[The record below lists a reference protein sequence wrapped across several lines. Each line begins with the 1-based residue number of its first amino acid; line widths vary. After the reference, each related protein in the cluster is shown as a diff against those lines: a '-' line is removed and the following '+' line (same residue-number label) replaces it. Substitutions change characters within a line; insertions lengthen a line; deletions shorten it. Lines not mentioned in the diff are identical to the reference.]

1 MAYLGDL
8 REGRFGPNGEIWEMD
23 NRVEKRYYWNG
34 AYTDLC
40 DMEPEEAMKRVVNV
54 KVVDDDFTKSTN
66 KINISVS
73 TDSGG
78 KYVLK
83 ATSSKAVAS
92 DVTVVADYTVV
103 DDNGNTISGKVVI
116 KIPTGQKEASAVIEN
131 VASMKSMKANV
142 TVGSS
147 ESGATG
153 KTYTDDTYNY
163 TVSDFSKTEAT
174 TIPLYWGIYPYRSNM
189 DDLVINKLENKADK
203 ESYKDFPTVFRLPG
217 IDKDLN
223 SAEEVK
229 DASYRLIY
237 AIPEEYSEKMKIV
250 DDVVNADAG
259 DSFVKDNRA
268 LTVDGKTFALLVREE
283 IDGQLASLKNEVF
296 EIPYKITLSK

>member
-83 ATSSKAVAS
+83 AASSKAVAS

>member
-83 ATSSKAVAS
+83 AASSKAVAS

-268 LTVDGKTFALLVREE
+268 LIVDGKTFALLVREE

>member
-73 TDSGG
+73 TNSGG

-153 KTYTDDTYNY
+153 KIYTDDTYNY

-174 TIPLYWGIYPYRSNM
+174 TIPLYWGTRH
-189 DDLVINKLENKADK
+189 AD
-203 ESYKDFPTVFRLPG
+203 
-217 IDKDLN
+217 
-223 SAEEVK
+223 
-229 DASYRLIY
+229 
-237 AIPEEYSEKMKIV
+237 
-250 DDVVNADAG
+250 
-259 DSFVKDNRA
+259 
-268 LTVDGKTFALLVREE
+268 
-283 IDGQLASLKNEVF
+283 
-296 EIPYKITLSK
+296 

>member
-73 TDSGG
+73 TDSGR

-83 ATSSKAVAS
+83 AVSSKAVAS

>member
-54 KVVDDDFTKSTN
+54 KVVDDGFTKSTN

-83 ATSSKAVAS
+83 AASSKAVAS

>member
-40 DMEPEEAMKRVVNV
+40 DMEPEEAIKRVVNV
-54 KVVDDDFTKSTN
+54 KVVDGDFTKSTN

-83 ATSSKAVAS
+83 AASSKAVAS

-250 DDVVNADAG
+250 DGVVNADAG

>member
-73 TDSGG
+73 TDSGR

>member
-1 MAYLGDL
+1 MSYLGDP
-8 REGRFGPNGEIWEMD
+8 REGRIGPNGELWEMD

-34 AYTDLC
+34 AYLDLC
-40 DMEPEEAMKRVVNV
+40 NLDPEVATKRVVNV

-66 KINISVS
+66 KINISVI
-73 TDSGG
+73 TDSDG
-78 KYVLK
+78 KYVIK
-83 ATSSKAVAS
+83 ATASKAVAS
-92 DVTVVADYTVV
+92 DITVVADYIVV
-103 DDNGNTISGKVVI
+103 DEGGSTVSGKNVI
-116 KIPTGQKEASAVIEN
+116 MILVGQKEGSAVMDN
-131 VASMKSMKANV
+131 VVSMKSMKAEV
-142 TVGSS
+142 TVGTS

-189 DDLVINKLENKADK
+189 DDLTINDLENKADK
-203 ESYKDFPTVFRLPG
+203 ESYKDFPTVFKIPG

-237 AIPEEYSEKMKIV
+237 AIPERYSEKMKIV

-259 DSFVKDNRA
+259 DSFAKNNRT
-268 LTVDGKTFALLVREE
+268 LIVEGKTFALLVREE
-283 IDGQLASLKNEVF
+283 IEGQLASLKNEVY
-296 EIPYKITLSK
+296 EIPYKITINK

>member
-8 REGRFGPNGEIWEMD
+8 REGRFGPNGEVWEMD

-40 DMEPEEAMKRVVNV
+40 DMEPEEAMKHVVNV
-54 KVVDDDFTKSTN
+54 KVVDDDFIKSTN

-73 TDSGG
+73 TESDG
-78 KYVLK
+78 KYVIK
-83 ATSSKAVAS
+83 ATASKAVAS

-103 DDNGNTISGKVVI
+103 DEGGSIVSGKTVI
-116 KIPTGQKEASAVIEN
+116 KIPVGQKEASAVMDN
-131 VASMKSMKANV
+131 VVSMKSMKADV

>member
-153 KTYTDDTYNY
+153 KIYTDDTYNY

-189 DDLVINKLENKADK
+189 DDLTVNKLENKADK

-237 AIPEEYSEKMKIV
+237 AIPEEYTEKMKIV

>member
-73 TDSGG
+73 TDSGR

-83 ATSSKAVAS
+83 AASSKAVAS